1 MGQAMIEVRDL
12 RKTFGAVEAVRGISF
27 RVERGEIV
35 GFLGPNG
42 AGKTT
47 TLRILAGIFPP
58 TSGEVRIAGRDPA
71 RDPLACRRAVGYFPE
86 YAPFYPDLRVE
97 GYLRFVARPRRQP
110 DRLLLEPH
118 PLRGGGPLR
127 AGDRRRGRPAG
138 RRGHA
143 ARARRAR
150 RPPAAGRAPGRR
162 TPGGRGGGAGRA
174 ARRRARCA
182 RGGRLRA
189 RGGGRRRR
197 HARRRRGDGGPGL
210 DDPRAARGDAR
221 PGADLP
227 SSGGRRRATAGMTVL
242 ALAGKFIACLAV
254 VTLMLAGTA
263 VYPLMLVRFY
273 PVAAGP
279 LVAGYLGLWMLAAA
293 FVACGLFVSAL
304 TENQL
309 LAGAATYGVLLF
321 FWVVT
326 WNEAAMNEVTRH
338 LLLPFSL
345 FDRFYTF
352 ALGAVDT
359 GNVSYLVLFT
369 VAFLCFTLFALDAR
383 RWRGVR

>member
-1 MGQAMIEVRDL
+1 
-12 RKTFGAVEAVRGISF
+12 
-27 RVERGEIV
+27 
-35 GFLGPNG
+35 
-42 AGKTT
+42 
-47 TLRILAGIFPP
+47 
-58 TSGEVRIAGRDPA
+58 
-71 RDPLACRRAVGYFPE
+71 
-86 YAPFYPDLRVE
+86 
-97 GYLRFVARPRRQP
+97 
-110 DRLLLEPH
+110 
-118 PLRGGGPLR
+118 
-127 AGDRRRGRPAG
+127 
-138 RRGHA
+138 
-143 ARARRAR
+143 
-150 RPPAAGRAPGRR
+150 
-162 TPGGRGGGAGRA
+162 
-174 ARRRARCA
+174 
-182 RGGRLRA
+182 
-189 RGGGRRRR
+189 RRR
-197 HARRRRGDGGPGL
+197 HTRSKRDWSS
-210 DDPRAARGDAR
+210 DVCSS
-221 PGADLP
+221 DL
-227 SSGGRRRATAGMTVL
+227 
-242 ALAGKFIACLAV
+242 
-254 VTLMLAGTA
+254 LMLAGTA
-263 VYPLMLVRFY
+263 VYPLMLVRLY

-369 VAFLCFTLFALDAR
+369 VAFLCFTFFALDAR